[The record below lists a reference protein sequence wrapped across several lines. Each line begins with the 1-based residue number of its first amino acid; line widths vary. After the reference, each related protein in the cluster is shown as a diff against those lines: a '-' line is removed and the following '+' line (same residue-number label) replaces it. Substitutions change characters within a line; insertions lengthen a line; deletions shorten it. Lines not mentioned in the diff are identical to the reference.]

1 MFHHKDKYL
10 KDEFGVTLTQS
21 EEHTWED
28 DEGNVYSEEVERL
41 YPTLT
46 LTKTMMKKNTSL
58 ALNVQNGTL

>member
-28 DEGNVYSEEVERL
+28 DEGNVYSEEVER
-41 YPTLT
+41 PIPNPDFNE
-46 LTKTMMKKNTSL
+46 TMMKKIPSRS
-58 ALNVQNGTL
+58 NVQNGTL